1 MITVPPALIAGIS
14 RLVQAAGL
22 VALAYLLGRCRDAG
36 TLIYLG
42 GGIGSGQLRL
52 VALAG
57 AWGFLLGSSVAMV
70 PWFSGLVRHG
80 VWRWSAGILGT
91 AASCLA
97 LALLAGYGFI
107 ALLSSGPG
115 YEKVSAPA
123 GEHTLLVNNRSFL
136 LLGTHV
142 VYEQQHGPVYVL
154 RDTVLTDD
162 GYDPFGTGAFSVQWG
177 RDSATISYA
186 VQSPVEE
193 GDAAPRDGRAVIPFG
208 PG

>member
-1 MITVPPALIAGIS
+1 MTALPPALIAGIS

-22 VALAYLLGRCRDAG
+22 LALAYLLGFLRYNG
-36 TLIYLG
+36 TLLYLG

-52 VALAG
+52 PALAG
-57 AWGFLLGSSVAMV
+57 AWGFLLGSSVALV

-80 VWRWSAGILGT
+80 VWRWSARILGS

-115 YEKVSAPA
+115 YAKVSAPA
-123 GEHTLLVNNRSFL
+123 GDHTLLINNRSFL

-142 VYEQQHGPVYVL
+142 VYEQQYGPVYVL
-154 RDTVLTDD
+154 RDVVLTDD
-162 GYDPFGTGAFSVQWG
+162 GYDPFGSGAFSVQWG
-177 RDSATISYA
+177 RDTATLSYA
-186 VQSPVEE
+186 VRFPVEE
-193 GDAAPRDGRAVIPFG
+193 GSPVPLDGRAVIPLG
-208 PG
+208 SR